1 MQRQGGPGPAGL
13 GRGLGLKPADGAGL
27 DGADARAGSAGALA
41 RATADALGPRG
52 ALAAADPGFV
62 EREPQLRLAEAMAWA
77 IDERATLVAEA
88 GTGVGKTF
96 AYLVP
101 LLLSGR
107 RALVSTAT
115 KSLQDQ
121 LFLRDLPRLRDALG
135 LPVRLALLK
144 GRSSYLCLHRLQ
156 QARETGSLPD
166 RFAVRALARVET
178 WAQAT
183 QTGDLAEI
191 DGLDDR
197 SPVIPLVTSTRDNC
211 LGQDCPVFRDCH
223 VVKARREAMAADL
236 VVVNHHLFFADLA
249 LRDSGVAELLPTVD
263 AAVFDEAHQLVETGL
278 QFLGTMLSTNQVID
292 CGRDLLAAGLS
303 HARGLADWQ
312 ALAGGLDR
320 AARELR
326 LACAG
331 ALRDVKGMLKL
342 RWDERADHDDFTDA
356 LSGLADAADAARDA
370 ALLVE
375 ATAPDFTRLVERA
388 RRIAQLAH
396 GFALAAA
403 TDRVRWIDIGPRDAR
418 LVESPLHIRDLFTEQ
433 RAAAPRAWI
442 FTSATLGSDDD
453 LSWFAESAAL
463 EDARKLRVGSPF
475 DYPNHARTWVPSRFP
490 KPSEPGHPA
499 AVGALAAR
507 LAGRLG
513 GRTFVLTTTLRVLPL
528 IADALSAT
536 ALAAGHALQV
546 LVQGSQPKRTLL
558 QRFLD
563 TPGSVLVGSASFW
576 EGIDVPGNALQC
588 VIIDKLP
595 FPPPN
600 DPLVQARSKELE
612 SRGRDPFND
621 YFVSEAA
628 ISLKQGAGRLIRSE
642 TDLGLL
648 VITDPRLRQMPY
660 GRRLRAALPP
670 MGTLDTEADA
680 MAWIDG
686 MAALNAD
693 A

>member
-1 MQRQGGPGPAGL
+1 MTAGHGDPIVASDLARITRQALGPG
-13 GRGLGLKPADGAGL
+13 
-27 DGADARAGSAGALA
+27 GALA
-41 RATADALGPRG
+41 L
-52 ALAAADPGFV
+52 ADPGFV
-62 EREPQLRLAEAMAWA
+62 EREPQIQLADAMARA
-77 IDERATLVAEA
+77 IADRATLVAEA

-101 LLLSGR
+101 LLLSGG

-135 LPVRLALLK
+135 LPVRIALLK

-178 WAQAT
+178 WAVAT

-211 LGQDCPVFRDCH
+211 LGSECPQFRDCH
-223 VVKARREAMAADL
+223 VVKARRDAMAADL
-236 VVVNHHLFFADLA
+236 VVVNHHLFFADLS

-278 QFLGTMLSTNQVID
+278 QFLGTVLSTNQVID
-292 CGRDLLAAGLS
+292 FGRDLLAAGLG

-312 ALAGGLDR
+312 SLADGLDR
-320 AARELR
+320 TARELR

-331 ALRDVKGMLKL
+331 PLRELKGIVKL
-342 RWDERADHDDFTDA
+342 RWDERA
-356 LSGLADAADAARDA
+356 GLADFLDALTRLAGAADGARDA

-375 ATAPDFTRLVERA
+375 ASAPDFTRLVERA
-388 RRIAQLAH
+388 RNIAQLAH
-396 GFALAAA
+396 GFEAEAN
-403 TDRVRWIDIGPRDAR
+403 TDRVRWIDVGVRDAR

-433 RAAAPRAWI
+433 RALAARAWI
-442 FTSATLGSDDD
+442 FTSATLGTDDD
-453 LSWFAESAAL
+453 LSWFTESAAL
-463 EDARKLRVGSPF
+463 EDARKVRVGSPF
-475 DYPNHARTWVPSRFP
+475 DYPAHARTWVPPRFP
-490 KPSEPGHPA
+490 KPNEPGHPA

-528 IADALSAT
+528 IAEALTEA
-536 ALAAGHALQV
+536 AAAAGEPLTV
-546 LVQGSQPKRTLL
+546 LVQGTHPKRTLL

-563 TPGSVLVGSASFW
+563 TPRSVLVGSQSFW
-576 EGIDVPGNALQC
+576 EGIDVPGDALQC

-595 FPPPN
+595 FPPPH
-600 DPLVQARSKELE
+600 DPLVQARSKELA

-621 YFVSEAA
+621 YYLSEAA

-660 GRRLRAALPP
+660 GRKLRAALPA

-680 MAWIDG
+680 LAWLDEIV
-686 MAALNAD
+686 ARRPA
-693 A
+693 